1 MANMTER
8 EFLTAVLAIPSVGET
23 IAEYARAGIAK
34 LDAKNDKR
42 KNTKSKEQIANDGIK
57 EQIVAYLRNGSAV
70 AASVAAAL
78 SITTQKASAL
88 CRQLV
93 DEGKASVKDVKV
105 KGKGSVKE
113 YSLVTAEAEPSAEA
127 EADASA

>member
-1 MANMTER
+1 MTNMTER
-8 EFLTAVLAIPSVGET
+8 EFLNAVLAIPSVDET
-23 IAEYARAGIAK
+23 IAEYAKAGIAK
-34 LDAKNDKR
+34 LDVKNDKR

-70 AASVAAAL
+70 AASVATAL

-93 DEGKASVKDVKV
+93 DEGKVSVKDAKA
-105 KGKGSVKE
+105 KGKGIVKE
-113 YSLVTAEAEPSAEA
+113 YSLITAKAEPSADA
-127 EADASA
+127 EPSA

>member
-1 MANMTER
+1 MANMTGR
-8 EFLTAVLAIPSVGET
+8 EFLTNIINGTLTEAVK
-23 IAEYARAGIAK
+23 EYATNSIAK

-57 EQIVAYLRNGSAV
+57 EQIVVYLRNGSAV
-70 AASVAAAL
+70 AASVATTL

-93 DEGKASVKDVKV
+93 DEGKVSVKDIKV
-105 KGKGSVKE
+105 KNKGVVKE
-113 YSLVTAEAEPSAEA
+113 YSLVTVEEEEPSA
-127 EADASA
+127 

>member
-8 EFLTAVLAIPSVGET
+8 EFLTNIINGTLTDAVK
-23 IAEYARAGIAK
+23 EYATNGIAK

-42 KNTKSKEQIANDGIK
+42 KNTKSKEQIANDAVK
-57 EQIVAYLRNGSAV
+57 EQIVAYLANGSAV
-70 AASVAAAL
+70 AASVATAL

-93 DEGKASVKDVKV
+93 DDGKVSVKDIKV
-105 KGKGSVKE
+105 KNKGTVKE
-113 YSLVTAEAEPSAEA
+113 YSLVAVEAEASTEEEEPSA
-127 EADASA
+127 

>member
-1 MANMTER
+1 MTER
-8 EFLTAVLAIPSVGET
+8 EFLTNIINGT
-23 IAEYARAGIAK
+23 ITDKVKEYATNGIAK

-57 EQIVAYLRNGSAV
+57 EQIVAYLGNGSAV
-70 AASVAAAL
+70 AASVATAL

-93 DEGKASVKDVKV
+93 DEGKVSVKDIKV
-105 KGKGSVKE
+105 KNKGAVKE
-113 YSLVTAEAEPSAEA
+113 YSLATPTTDEV
-127 EADASA
+127 ADEVVED

>member
-8 EFLTAVLAIPSVGET
+8 EFFTAVLAIPSVADNL
-23 IAEYARAGIAK
+23 AEYARAGIAK

-57 EQIVAYLRNGSAV
+57 EQIVAYLGNGSAV
-70 AASVAAAL
+70 AASVATAL

-93 DEGKASVKDVKV
+93 DEGKVSVKDIKV
-105 KGKGSVKE
+105 KNKGVVKE
-113 YSLVTAEAEPSAEA
+113 YSLVAVETETSADEEEPSA
-127 EADASA
+127 

>member
-8 EFLTAVLAIPSVGET
+8 EFLTNIINGT
-23 IAEYARAGIAK
+23 ITDKVKEYATNGIAK

-57 EQIVAYLRNGSAV
+57 EQIVAYLANGSAV
-70 AASVAAAL
+70 AASVATAL

-93 DEGKASVKDVKV
+93 DEGKVSVKDIKV
-105 KGKGSVKE
+105 KNKGAVKE
-113 YSLVTAEAEPSAEA
+113 YSLVAVETEASAEEEPSA
-127 EADASA
+127 

>member
-8 EFLTAVLAIPSVGET
+8 EFLTNIINGTLTDAVK
-23 IAEYARAGIAK
+23 EYATNGIAK

-42 KNTKSKEQIANDGIK
+42 KNTKSKEQIANDAVK
-57 EQIVAYLRNGSAV
+57 EQIVAYLANGSAV
-70 AASVAAAL
+70 AASVATAL

-93 DEGKASVKDVKV
+93 DDGKVSVKDIKV
-105 KGKGSVKE
+105 KNKGTVKE
-113 YSLVTAEAEPSAEA
+113 YSLVAVETEASAEEEEPSA
-127 EADASA
+127 